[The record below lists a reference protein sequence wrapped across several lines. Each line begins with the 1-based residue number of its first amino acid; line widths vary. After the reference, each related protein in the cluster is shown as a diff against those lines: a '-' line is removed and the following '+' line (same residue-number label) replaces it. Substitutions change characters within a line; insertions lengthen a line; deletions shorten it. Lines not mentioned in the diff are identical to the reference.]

1 MASSDVETR
10 QPHVALR
17 RYVARYVGYRLE
29 GYPAGVHRGLPTTLL
44 TFIVQLDQPRA
55 FVAGLRTSAVL
66 LPHRGF
72 HHGIAIELTVRG
84 ARALLAAPAGAL
96 TEQVAELSDLVGPE
110 GRDLSE
116 RLATCAGW
124 EPKFALLDR
133 ALLSLLKAKREPR
146 AEIVRACE
154 LLTGHVDGASVE
166 ALAQAAG
173 FSRRHFSEIF
183 QREIGLP
190 PRQLRRVVRFERSCA
205 LLRSPQRR
213 TLSQIA
219 ADSGYFDHA
228 HLLHEWRALA
238 DCRPDQWLV
247 EELLSVQAEAHSA
260 A

>member
-1 MASSDVETR
+1 M
-10 QPHVALR
+10 
-17 RYVARYVGYRLE
+17 
-29 GYPAGVHRGLPTTLL
+29 
-44 TFIVQLDQPRA
+44 
-55 FVAGLRTSAVL
+55 L

-72 HHGIAIELTVRG
+72 HHGIAVELTVRG

-96 TEQVAELSDLVGPE
+96 TEQVAELSDLVGPQA
-110 GRDLSE
+110 RDLSE
-116 RLATCAGW
+116 RLAACLGW

-133 ALLSLLKAKREPR
+133 ALLALLKAKREAR
-146 AEIVRACE
+146 AEIVHACE
-154 LLTGHVDGASVE
+154 QLIGAVDGVSVE
-166 ALAQAAG
+166 ALAQGSG
-173 FSRRHFSEIF
+173 FSRRHFSEVF
-183 QREIGLP
+183 QREVGLP

-238 DCRPDQWLV
+238 GCRPDQWLA
-247 EELLSVQAEAHSA
+247 EELLSVQAEAHGA